1 MFAAST
7 LGEILVKI
15 ELLNGFQ
22 LKVIAVEMCIEVCVE
37 VYCAAYVTCYA
48 ANVTD

>member
-1 MFAAST
+1 M
-7 LGEILVKI
+7 KI